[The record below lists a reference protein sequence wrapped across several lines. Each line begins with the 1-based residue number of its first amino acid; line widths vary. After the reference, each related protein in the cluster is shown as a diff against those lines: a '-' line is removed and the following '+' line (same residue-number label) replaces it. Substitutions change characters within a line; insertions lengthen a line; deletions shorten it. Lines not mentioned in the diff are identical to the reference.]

1 MVLGSKHVLKKKKK
15 KKKNGAQKDTEAD
28 MKGFP
33 MVKSKTAQA
42 TK

>member
-1 MVLGSKHVLKKKKK
+1 MSSKKK
-15 KKKNGAQKDTEAD
+15 KKKNGAQKDTEAN